1 MKPAASP
8 PLRTVDAD
16 TPLLGRVFEARAEA
30 EMSSLLEQ
38 QAEDALTA
46 EQSAGQSI
54 ERVVSHRADTSD
66 DPILPFL
73 GTVLDHDPGT
83 TITIERRL
91 DLEEDLYLP
100 DHSFVFAPG
109 VKPMSACLPVLPM
122 TMSLEAMAE
131 VAACLVPSHGLVGFA
146 SVQAARWIELA
157 DTEATTLHITAR
169 LDRYDAQRG
178 VSHVAVA
185 IRIAGQTTPAISAD
199 ALFADHYEVELQPTF
214 SELTNAHRYAL
225 DAEQLYAE
233 RYMFH
238 GPAFQSL
245 VGDIVI
251 GDEGLAG
258 ELIVLPPEGLFRSTR
273 RPQLLTYPT
282 LLDAIGQLMGVFALE
297 HDRFAFPIGLEKMEI
312 YCPTPPV
319 GTRTPVRVEITRSE
333 GKTLVANVEVQD
345 GSGAVWM
352 RIEGWRSWKFR
363 WERRLVDF
371 RRLPHR
377 FLLARAAPAPGLE
390 ASIMATLNAEDLGSF
405 DSPMLARYCLS
416 MEEMAAY
423 QSHDKVRQRQQ
434 QWLLGRIVAKDAA
447 RLWAAEQAR
456 ETVRLHPASFSI
468 EQDANG
474 RPFIEAL
481 PTYDRPPHVSIAHCG
496 SRAIALAH
504 SEPVG
509 VDLERIAARE
519 DSFVQTFTTP
529 RERELLDERPAAE
542 RDAWITRLWCA
553 KEAVGKLLG
562 VGVGA
567 PRALEAVAIE
577 DDGRIQ
583 IRHRESL
590 RTFTVDTSQD
600 GELAMAMTSLS
611 RAIEKDDAPTSRES
625 AKSRKRHGSARNLPL
640 SNTFQKASRDSND
653 TH

>member
-8 PLRTVDAD
+8 SLRIVDTD

-30 EMSSLLEQ
+30 EMSALLEQ
-38 QAEDALTA
+38 RAEDAFA
-46 EQSAGQSI
+46 EQSAGQHI
-54 ERVVSHRADTSD
+54 EHVASHRTDASD

-73 GTVLDHDPGT
+73 GTVLDHDPGA

-131 VAACLVPSHGLVGFA
+131 VAACLVPGFGLVGFEA
-146 SVQAARWIELA
+146 VQAARWIDLV
-157 DTEATTLHITAR
+157 DTDATTLHITAR
-169 LDRYDAQRG
+169 LDRYDAERN
-178 VSHVAVA
+178 VSHIAVA
-185 IRIAGQTTPAISAD
+185 IRIAGQTSPAISANV
-199 ALFADHYEVELQPTF
+199 LFGDRYEVALEPVF
-214 SELTNAHRYAL
+214 SKLTNAHRYAL

-233 RYMFH
+233 RHLFH
-238 GPAFQSL
+238 GPSFQSL
-245 VGDIVI
+245 VGDIII

-258 ELIVLPPEGLFRSTR
+258 ELIVLSPEGLFRSTR
-273 RPQLLTYPT
+273 RPQLLIYPT

-319 GTRTPVRVEITRSE
+319 GTRTPVRAEITRSE

-377 FLLARAAPAPGLE
+377 YLLARAAPAPGLE
-390 ASIMATLNAEDLGSF
+390 ASVMATLNADDLGSF

-416 MEEMAAY
+416 IEEMAAY
-423 QSHDKVRQRQQ
+423 RSHDNVEQRQQ

-456 ETVRLHPASFSI
+456 EPVRLHPASFSI
-468 EQDANG
+468 EQDASG
-474 RPFIEAL
+474 RPFIGAL
-481 PTYDRPPHVSIAHCG
+481 PTYDRPPPHVSIAHCG

-504 SEPVG
+504 SEPVS
-509 VDLERIAARE
+509 VDIERIAARE
-519 DSFVQTFTTP
+519 DSFVQTFATP
-529 RERELLDERPAAE
+529 RERELLDERPVAE

-567 PRALEAVAIE
+567 PRALEAIAME

-583 IRHRESL
+583 IRYRESL
-590 RTFTVDTSQD
+590 RAFTVDTSQD
-600 GELAMAMTSLS
+600 SGFVIAMTSLS
-611 RAIEKDDAPTSRES
+611 RAIEQDAGPTFRD
-625 AKSRKRHGSARNLPL
+625 SRKRHGSARNLPL
-640 SNTFQKASRDSND
+640 SSTFQKSSRGSND